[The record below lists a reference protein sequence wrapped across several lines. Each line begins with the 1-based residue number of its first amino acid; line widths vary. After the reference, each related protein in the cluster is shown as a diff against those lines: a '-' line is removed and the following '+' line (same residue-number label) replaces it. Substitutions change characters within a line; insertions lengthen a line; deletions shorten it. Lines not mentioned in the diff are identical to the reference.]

1 MRVGGA
7 RVKVVIEVIG
17 LTALGWEELPDR
29 LRTLVRR
36 AEVVLGSPRLLDLV
50 PPFPGQQ
57 RLPWPSPLRPGLPDL
72 LDGLS
77 GRPVIALAS
86 GDPLV
91 AGIGS
96 TLIELLGRDRVRVHP
111 AVSSVALARARMG
124 WSGESVQ
131 VVRLGDDVDLLRRWL
146 SPGCRLIVLS
156 RDAGSPDAVA
166 RLLVE
171 AGFGASRLTVLSDL
185 GADTASRMDTTA
197 DAWLGTAPALNL
209 VCLECVGE
217 AWSLVP
223 GLPDEAFDH
232 DGQLTKRDLRAS
244 ALAHLAPQP
253 GQLLWDVGAG
263 AGSIAIEWLRSHPS
277 CQAVAVERDQQR
289 VKRIEANARR
299 LGVPGLGV
307 VHGEAPAE
315 LVGLPQP
322 DAIFVGGGATAEVV
336 DACWSELP
344 TGGRLVVHAVTVET
358 ETLITERWRRLGGE
372 LTRIGVE
379 RLERIGGHHG
389 WKPSR
394 AVVPWSVSKP

>member
-1 MRVGGA
+1 M
-7 RVKVVIEVIG
+7 IEVIG
-17 LTALGWEELPDR
+17 LTARGWEELPER
-29 LRTLVRR
+29 LRALVRH
-36 AEVVLGSPRLLDLV
+36 ADVVLGSPRLLDLV

-57 RLPWPSPLRPGLPDL
+57 RRTWPSPLRPSLPEL
-72 LDGLS
+72 LDRLS

-96 TLIELLGRDRVRVHP
+96 TLIELLGRDQVRVHP
-111 AVSSVALARARMG
+111 AVSSVALALARMG

-131 VVRLGDDVDLLRRWL
+131 VLRLGDEIDVLRRWL
-146 SPGCRLIVLS
+146 SPGRRLIVLS
-156 RDAGSPDAVA
+156 RDADSPAAVA
-166 RLLVE
+166 RLLVD
-171 AGFGASRLTVLSDL
+171 AGFGATRLTVLSDL
-185 GADTASRMDTTA
+185 GADTEARMDAAA
-197 DAWLGTAPALNL
+197 DAWLGAAPALNL

-217 AWSLVP
+217 TWSLIP
-223 GLPDEAFDH
+223 GLPDAAFDH

-263 AGSIAIEWLRSHPS
+263 AGSIAIEWLRSDPS
-277 CQAVAVERDQQR
+277 CRAVAVERDHDR
-289 VKRIEANARR
+289 VKRIEVNARR
-299 LGVPGLGV
+299 LGVPGLGI
-307 VHGEAPAE
+307 VHGEAPEE

-322 DAIFVGGGATAEVV
+322 DAIFVGGGATVEVV
-336 DACWSELP
+336 DACWSALR

-358 ETLITERWRRLGGE
+358 EMIITGHWRRLGGE

-379 RLERIGGHHG
+379 RLEPIGGHHG

-394 AVVPWSVSKP
+394 AVVQWSVTKL